1 MKNISTRLS
10 VQFSLTGLSFC
21 IKSDEEVIDLYAES
35 SDFVSPEETLNRLV
49 QCFKEKEIHL
59 KNFDSILLIHQ
70 NEWSSFVPKAFF
82 DESHLPDY
90 LQYNIALLPTDYI
103 AYDVIANN
111 DMVNVY
117 LPFVNINNYFFDHF
131 GAFQYKHHLTVL
143 IESVLNLERNKK
155 TNSAYIHFNEKTFD
169 LIGFKNGKLQFCN
182 QFHFETAEDVLYYL
196 IFCTEQI
203 GFSDDFSLSFLG
215 KTESRQSIIDFI
227 KKYIGKIENLENYF
241 ARFASK
247 NSTPEHFILLNQHA

>member
-21 IKSDEEVIDLYAES
+21 IKSNEEVIDLYSES
-35 SDFVSPEETLNRLV
+35 SDFGSPETILNRFV
-49 QCFKEKEIHL
+49 QLFKDRELEL

-70 NEWSSFVPKAFF
+70 NEWSGFVPKAFF
-82 DESHLPDY
+82 DESHLADY

-103 AYDVIANN
+103 AYDVVANN
-111 DMVNVY
+111 DMINVY
-117 LPFVNINNYFFDHF
+117 LPFVNINNYFFEHF

-143 IESVLNLERNKK
+143 IESVLNVERNKK
-155 TNSAYIHFNEKTFD
+155 ANSAYIHFNEKTFD
-169 LIGFKNGKLQFCN
+169 LIGFKNGKLLCCN

-203 GFSDDFSLSFLG
+203 GFSNEFGLSFLG
-215 KTESRQSIIDFI
+215 KVETHQPIIDFI
-227 KKYIGKIENLENYF
+227 KKYIDKIENPENSF
-241 ARFASK
+241 ARFTSK
-247 NSTPEHFILLNQHA
+247 NFSPEHFVLLNQHA

>member
-21 IKSDEEVIDLYAES
+21 IKSNEEVIDLYAES
-35 SDFVSPEETLNRLV
+35 SDFESPEEPLNRFV
-49 QCFKEKEIHL
+49 QRFNEKELQL
-59 KNFDSILLIHQ
+59 KDFESVLLIHQ

-82 DESHLPDY
+82 DESHLSDY

-117 LPFVNINNYFFDHF
+117 LPFVNINNYFFEHF

-143 IESVLNLERNKK
+143 IESILNVERNKK
-155 TNSAYIHFNEKTFD
+155 NNSAYIHFNEKSFD
-169 LIGFKNGKLQFCN
+169 LIGFKSGKLQFCN

-203 GFSDDFSLSFLG
+203 GFSNDFSLSFLG
-215 KTESRQSIIDFI
+215 KTETRQPMIDFI
-227 KKYIGKIENLENYF
+227 KKYIDKVENLESNF
-241 ARFASK
+241 SRFS
-247 NSTPEHFILLNQHA
+247 STPEHFILLNQHA